1 MIACIVPAAGLSTR
15 FSWNKLLYLF
25 DGEPVII
32 RTVKN
37 VSSSRYVSRIIIV
50 TGYESDKV
58 SETIKEYIGDLEKR
72 IRIIYNPEYTRGMSS
87 SIKKGVESLQG
98 ELHLFKGIMVNPG
111 DVAWVH
117 PGIYDYVSMR
127 FLESGKKI
135 AVASYRGRKGHPIV
149 FSSDLFIDLTGIS
162 EESRGLK
169 AVVEKYISE
178 TLVVETGYPGV
189 LLDLDT
195 VLDLNRVKE
204 YSWR

>member
-25 DGEPVII
+25 DEEPVII

-37 VSSSRYVSRIIIV
+37 ISSSRYVSRIIIV

-58 SETIKEYIGDLEKR
+58 SETVKEYIGDSEKR

-135 AVASYRGRKGHPIV
+135 AVASYRGRRGHPIV